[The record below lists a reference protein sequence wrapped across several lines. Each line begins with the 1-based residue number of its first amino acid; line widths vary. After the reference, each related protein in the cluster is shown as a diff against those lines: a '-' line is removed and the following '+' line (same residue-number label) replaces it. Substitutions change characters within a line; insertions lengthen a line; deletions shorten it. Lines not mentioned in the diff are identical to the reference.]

1 MLLFDGTGNILGNEQ
16 DTNVVKL
23 LRMLDKGPAA
33 PGGGPEQLV
42 YYDPG
47 VGTAN
52 LFPPANVA
60 ARLRQAGDRL
70 SGLAL
75 GSGVFHNIAGAY
87 EFLARNYR
95 PGDRIYLLGF
105 SRGAFTARAVAGMVN
120 MYGLVHPEGL
130 PLLESLVRTY
140 FAPPRRRNPSGSR
153 EREDFARDVIENF
166 SLGRMPLVHFVG
178 VWDTVESIGIGMLG
192 GLKIT
197 NSAGFACKRFAHV
210 RHAMSLHESRVP
222 YAPRR
227 YDDPYFSDRER
238 VHRSFAQ
245 RWFRGVHSDVG
256 GSYARDGLSRTPL
269 RWMAGEAS
277 AQGLRL
283 DRGQWLPGDPHTPMH
298 DQAYDCPYWVWAGL
312 NARERQPDD
321 AIDASALPIAA
332 AVPAEH
338 VPRPQPWRTLGWVL
352 PVVVAL
358 LVAATA
364 LAGRGACVLD
374 GAPGWMRAML
384 SLPQLAAAWQ
394 AAPDAPC
401 SPAALRETLAW
412 DGAFVLAYT
421 LWLPYPM
428 AWALRRLVARAVPR
442 GRRLAWLPR
451 HAHWFMGLLAAAD
464 LADNYALL
472 HMAAALLG
480 ARPPPSSAPPSS
492 PAWRCWRPCCARV
505 PWPAR
510 NAHAGTPPRGA
521 AACTKIPLFPAA
533 RSGRRGP
540 PKARP
545 HEHPPF
551 PPRPSRP
558 SKTSWRRCAP
568 GASSSSW
575 TRKTARTK
583 ATWSWPP
590 TTSPPKRSTSWR
602 VSAAASSASR
612 SPASAANCCGCRP
625 WWRATAPRWA
635 RPSPPPSRPPRA

>member
-1 MLLFDGTGNILGNEQ
+1 MNDTTEAARRQGARGAGAPTRADILRECAEADARWAAAPGRNLVLLFDGTGNILGNEQ

-130 PLLESLVRTY
+130 PLLDSLVRTY

-153 EREDFARDVIENF
+153 EREDFARDVVENF
-166 SLGRMPLVHFVG
+166 SLGRLPLVHFVG
-178 VWDTVESIGIGMLG
+178 VWDTVESIGIGLLG

-210 RHAMSLHESRVP
+210 RHAMSLHESRIP
-222 YAPRR
+222 YTPRR

-256 GSYARDGLSRTPL
+256 GSYARDGLSRTTL
-269 RWMAGEAS
+269 RWMADEAF

-283 DRGQWLPGDPHTPMH
+283 DRSQLQPGDPHTPMH
-298 DQAYDCPYWVWAGL
+298 DQAYDCPYWAWAGL
-312 NARERQPDD
+312 DAREREPDD
-321 AIDASALPIAA
+321 TIDASALPIAA

-338 VPRPQPWRTLGWVL
+338 IPRTQPWRTLGWAL

-358 LVAATA
+358 LLAATT

-374 GAPGWMRAML
+374 GAPGWMRAMP
-384 SLPQLAAAWQ
+384 SLTQLAAAWK
-394 AAPDAPC
+394 AAAGAPC

-412 DGAFVLAYT
+412 DCAFVLAYT

-442 GRRLAWLPR
+442 GHRLAWLPR
-451 HAHWFMGLLAAAD
+451 HAHWFMGLLAATD
-464 LADNYALL
+464 LAENLALL
-472 HMAAALLG
+472 HAAA
-480 ARPPPSSAPPSS
+480 AP
-492 PAWRCWRPCCARV
+492 WGV
-505 PWPAR
+505 
-510 NAHAGTPPRGA
+510 A
-521 AACTKIPLFPAA
+521 AAVFCAA
-533 RSGRRGP
+533 KLACLALLAAVLCQGALAGPERVRRD
-540 PKARP
+540 
-545 HEHPPF
+545 
-551 PPRPSRP
+551 
-558 SKTSWRRCAP
+558 
-568 GASSSSW
+568 
-575 TRKTARTK
+575 
-583 ATWSWPP
+583 
-590 TTSPPKRSTSWR
+590 
-602 VSAAASSASR
+602 SAAGAGR
-612 SPASAANCCGCRP
+612 LH
-625 WWRATAPRWA
+625 
-635 RPSPPPSRPPRA
+635 